1 MNTAWDERSGNPDE
15 QRGGKPGDGRA
26 EQPGGWARPSPTGD
40 EPARAAG
47 ATAAL
52 PPLPVEPSWITP
64 RRVIGAGLIL
74 VLAVAILL
82 GFRLTQ
88 TFAAK
93 NALAR
98 NAGSRS
104 VTVTVTEAGR
114 SFAPTTVSIIGTI
127 GARYDTPVGAEG
139 EGGRVSAVYVEAGDH
154 VKRGQVLARID
165 TSVLEPQVAN
175 LQANLELARA
185 EAELAAAE
193 YRRAQAV
200 GKAGALSAEE
210 TERRRSNSV
219 TADAKVKVAAAQLAE
234 AQAKLARAEIRAP
247 AEGTILTR
255 TVQVGQ
261 TVSAGSGALFRM
273 AEGDEIELQGDVAE
287 QDLPLLKAGQPV
299 EVRLTGSTRV
309 YEGRVRLLGAV
320 IDPQTRLGMARVAL
334 APDPNLRPGAF
345 ARAQVTVSNAE
356 RVVLPQT
363 AVLSD
368 DKGTYVLIVNSGD
381 KIERRPV
388 RVSGMVPDGVTIADG
403 VGATDRVVSTAGAFL
418 QVGEPVKPVEAA
430 AVGTGAT
437 PVPAQPD
444 ATSAGAA
451 PAAAPKPAAAGAA
464 PAAGS
469 TGGHGDATG

>member
-1 MNTAWDERSGNPDE
+1 MNTAWDERGGDRPDE
-15 QRGGKPGDGRA
+15 QRGEKPGDGRA
-26 EQPGGWARPSPTGD
+26 EPPGGWARHSPTGA
-40 EPARAAG
+40 ESLHSAG
-47 ATAAL
+47 APAA
-52 PPLPVEPSWITP
+52 PPLVQSSWITP
-64 RRVIGAGLIL
+64 RGVVWAALIL
-74 VLAVAILL
+74 VLAVAVLL
-82 GFRLTQ
+82 GVRLTQ
-88 TFAAK
+88 TFTAK
-93 NALAR
+93 KALAHKTGTP
-98 NAGSRS
+98 A

-114 SFAPTTVSIIGTI
+114 SFAPTVVNIIGTI
-127 GARYDTPVGAEG
+127 GARYDTPVGADG
-139 EGGRVSAVYVEAGDH
+139 DGGRVSAVYVEAGDH
-154 VKRGQVLARID
+154 VKRGQILARID
-165 TSVLEPQVAN
+165 TAVLEPQVAN

-185 EAELAAAE
+185 EADLAAAE

-273 AEGDEIELQGDVAE
+273 AEGDEVELQGDVAE

-299 EVRLTGSTRV
+299 EVRLIGSTRV
-309 YEGRVRLLGAV
+309 YDGRVRLLGAV

-334 APDPNLRPGAF
+334 APDPDLRPGAF

-368 DKGTYVLIVNSGD
+368 DKGTYVLVVNSGD

-388 RVSGMVPDGVTIADG
+388 RVSGVVADGVTIADG
-403 VGATDRVVSTAGAFL
+403 VNAKDRVVSTAGAFL
-418 QVGEPVKPVEAA
+418 QVGEQVRPVEAPS
-430 AVGTGAT
+430 GG
-437 PVPAQPD
+437 
-444 ATSAGAA
+444 AGAA
-451 PAAAPKPAAAGAA
+451 SVGAT
-464 PAAGS
+464 S
-469 TGGHGDATG
+469 TTG